1 MTPRR
6 PARGMTTKRGFR
18 VLAAPD
24 KFRGTGTAREIAGA
38 IARGSAVAGVG
49 CVECPLADGGE
60 GILDALGGSNR
71 TSLVTGP
78 LGDAVIAPWRLA
90 AGTAIIEM
98 AAASGLTLLGGA
110 DNNDPLAAST
120 TGTGELIANAI
131 DAGAR
136 RIVVGVGGSATTDG
150 GFGALRAMY
159 PLPRLRGIEIIVACD
174 VRTTFVDAA
183 RVFAPQ
189 KGASPTQVTLLQ
201 RRLERLAQVY
211 RDEYGVD
218 VTTLAGAGAAG
229 GLAGGLAAIGATLV
243 DGFALVADELA
254 LAERMREVDL
264 VITGEGFLD
273 EQSFDGK
280 VVGGVVE
287 LAAHVGVPV
296 LAVVGDVYDDAD
308 TRVETVALA
317 ARFGRERALTDTL
330 ECVAQAV
337 SEWLAARRCSG

>member
-1 MTPRR
+1 
-6 PARGMTTKRGFR
+6 
-18 VLAAPD
+18 
-24 KFRGTGTAREIAGA
+24 
-38 IARGSAVAGVG
+38 
-49 CVECPLADGGE
+49 
-60 GILDALGGSNR
+60 
-71 TSLVTGP
+71 
-78 LGDAVIAPWRLA
+78 
-90 AGTAIIEM
+90 M
-98 AAASGLTLLGGA
+98 ATASGLNLLGA
-110 DNNDPLAAST
+110 VENNDPLAAST
-120 TGTGELIANAI
+120 TGTGELIANAV

-189 KGASPTQVTLLQ
+189 KGASPTQVTLLE

-211 RDEYGVD
+211 RAEYGVD
-218 VTTLAGAGAAG
+218 VAELARAGAAG

-243 DGFALVADELA
+243 DGFALVADEVA
-254 LAERMREVDL
+254 LAERMRHVDL

-280 VVGGVVE
+280 VVGGVVD
-287 LAAHVGVPV
+287 LAAQAGVPV

-308 TRVETVALA
+308 TRVETIALA
-317 ARFGRERALTDTL
+317 TRFGRERAFDDTL
-330 ECVAQAV
+330 GCVEEAV
-337 SEWLAARRCSG
+337 SEWLRVRRCNG